1 MKKAVSAFA
10 LFLIVVLSLPAAA
23 ANPAADPAYRALTDP
38 FEIADTRFTAMG
50 DAGIAITR
58 GTAALYRNPA
68 GLAEGSLD
76 IDLPSISITLYNP
89 AGILTSGVIQ
99 DLTSGG
105 QNAVDKGL
113 EFLESLGVYNK
124 IMQVDASAGF
134 SAKGFGFGFA
144 VQDIIHTYNG
154 SGSSAVS
161 SSLLNQINA
170 VLSIGYAYR
179 FNLPMDYSIDVG
191 AAIRFNYIAY
201 TKTIGAGT
209 ILGMISGSGNPFD
222 SILQETPMMAGF
234 SIPIDIGVTANMP
247 LGFSVSFA
255 ARNIN
260 GRYYMTAIDSI
271 SDWSK
276 NPFGSGYT
284 EKFSFESD
292 CHLDLGVAWQWD
304 EFWWFRPTIALD
316 FVDLIG
322 FKDHPFSFR
331 GFMGHVNIGAEF
343 EFVKS
348 IAIRAG
354 LAGGYLSLGLGLD
367 LHVIKVD
374 LSYYWREYGEI
385 AGAKGVDACTVN
397 FTLGW

>member
-1 MKKAVSAFA
+1 MKRFSALCI
-10 LFLIVVLSLPAAA
+10 LFLILAASVAAA
-23 ANPAADPAYRALTDP
+23 PANPSSDPAYEALTAP
-38 FEIADTRFTAMG
+38 FEIPDTRFTAMG
-50 DAGIAITR
+50 DAGLALAR
-58 GTAALYRNPA
+58 GTSALYVNPA
-68 GLAEGSLD
+68 GLADGKLD
-76 IDLPSISITLYNP
+76 IDLPSISITMFNP
-89 AGILTSGVIQ
+89 ARVLTSGVIQ

-113 EFLESLGVYNK
+113 QFLESLGVYNK
-124 IMQVDASAGF
+124 IMQIDASAGF
-134 SAKGFGFGFA
+134 TAKGFGFGFA

-161 SSLLNQINA
+161 SSVLNQINA
-170 VLSIGYAYR
+170 VLSIGYGYR
-179 FNLPMDYSIDVG
+179 FDLPMDYSIDVG
-191 AAIRFNYIAY
+191 AAVRFNYIAY
-201 TKTIGAGT
+201 TKTIGAGS

-234 SIPIDIGVTANMP
+234 SIPIDIGVSANMP
-247 LGFSVSFA
+247 LGFSVSLA

-271 SDWSK
+271 SSWQK

-284 EKFSFESD
+284 EKFTFDSD

-304 EFWWFRPTIALD
+304 EFWWFKPSLALD

-322 FKDHPFSFR
+322 FKDHPFNFR
-331 GFMGHVNIGAEF
+331 GFMGHVNIGAEL
-343 EFVKS
+343 EFVNS
-348 IAIRAG
+348 IALRIG
-354 LAGGYLSLGLGLD
+354 LAGGYLSLGVGFD
-367 LHVIKVD
+367 LHVLKVD

-385 AGAKGVDACTVN
+385 AGAKGVDACTLN

>member
-1 MKKAVSAFA
+1 MKRFSALCI
-10 LFLIVVLSLPAAA
+10 LFLILAASVAAA
-23 ANPAADPAYRALTDP
+23 PANPSSDPAYEALTAP
-38 FEIADTRFTAMG
+38 FEIPDTRFTAMG
-50 DAGIAITR
+50 DAGLALAR
-58 GTAALYRNPA
+58 GTSALYVNPA
-68 GLAEGSLD
+68 GLADGKLD
-76 IDLPSISITLYNP
+76 IDLPSISITMFNP
-89 AGILTSGVIQ
+89 ARVLTSGVIQ

-113 EFLESLGVYNK
+113 QFLESLGVYNK
-124 IMQVDASAGF
+124 IMQIDASAGF
-134 SAKGFGFGFA
+134 TAKGFGFGFA

-161 SSLLNQINA
+161 SSVLNQINA
-170 VLSIGYAYR
+170 VLSIGYGYR
-179 FNLPMDYSIDVG
+179 FDLPMDYSIDVG
-191 AAIRFNYIAY
+191 AAVRFNYIAY
-201 TKTIGAGT
+201 TKTIGAGS

-247 LGFSVSFA
+247 LGFSVSLA

-271 SDWSK
+271 SSWQK

-284 EKFSFESD
+284 ENG
-292 CHLDLGVAWQWD
+292 DLFGS
-304 EFWWFRPTIALD
+304 ALD

-322 FKDHPFSFR
+322 FKDHPFNFR
-331 GFMGHVNIGAEF
+331 GFMGHVNIGAEL
-343 EFVKS
+343 EFVNS
-348 IAIRAG
+348 IALRIG
-354 LAGGYLSLGLGLD
+354 LAGGYLSLGVGFD
-367 LHVIKVD
+367 LHVLKVD

-385 AGAKGVDACTVN
+385 AGAKGVDACTLN